1 MSRACLLALMLLITS
16 LSATA
21 ELPAPVQQALQEAG
35 IPQDAVSIFVQRFD
49 RDTPLIAHRA
59 DEARNPAS
67 LMKLLTTYAGLELLG
82 PAYTWH
88 TDMLTTGATVGDTL
102 HGDLI
107 LKGQGDPAMTLENFW
122 DLVRALRKSGIR
134 DIEGNLLLDRSYF
147 EAQSHDPAAFD
158 GEPYRAYNAGPD
170 ALLVNFKATR
180 FVFHGNIANGKV
192 AIDADP
198 ALPQLTLNNRLKL
211 SQAPCNN
218 WKDRLDYSVTNDGD
232 KVSVSFGGDYALA
245 CGEKALDLSLFDD
258 TIYVFELFKQLWR
271 EQGGTFN
278 GRLELAR
285 APDNAHLLVSANS
298 PPLADVIRLINKYS
312 NNVMARQLLLTI
324 AAEKSG
330 QPGNI
335 DNGGHAIRH
344 WLADKQLDFPELV
357 IDNGAGL
364 SRDAR
369 ISSRHLAAL
378 LLTAWRSPSMPELM
392 SSLPIIATD
401 GTMAQRLKSSKVAGR
416 GHFKTGSMDE
426 VRSMAGYLLDARN
439 RRMVVVFMVNH
450 PRAANSRAAQ
460 DALLEWL
467 AQHD

>member
-232 KVSVSFGGDYALA
+232 NVSVSFVGDYALA
-245 CGEKALDLSLFDD
+245 CGE
-258 TIYVFELFKQLWR
+258 
-271 EQGGTFN
+271 
-278 GRLELAR
+278 
-285 APDNAHLLVSANS
+285 
-298 PPLADVIRLINKYS
+298 
-312 NNVMARQLLLTI
+312 
-324 AAEKSG
+324 
-330 QPGNI
+330 
-335 DNGGHAIRH
+335 
-344 WLADKQLDFPELV
+344 
-357 IDNGAGL
+357 
-364 SRDAR
+364 
-369 ISSRHLAAL
+369 
-378 LLTAWRSPSMPELM
+378 
-392 SSLPIIATD
+392 
-401 GTMAQRLKSSKVAGR
+401 
-416 GHFKTGSMDE
+416 
-426 VRSMAGYLLDARN
+426 
-439 RRMVVVFMVNH
+439 
-450 PRAANSRAAQ
+450 
-460 DALLEWL
+460 
-467 AQHD
+467 